1 MSVLR
6 NITHVRLYDRWTAYR
21 HRLWAYTQIGIIAAL
36 CIAYADPVE
45 LDADA
50 SLDSE
55 ISTFSILMTMIPF
68 WTKKTGIDPVLV
80 ARVVVS
86 CSRIMVV
93 VKLGV
98 YTSI

>member
-45 LDADA
+45 LDP
-50 SLDSE
+50 SLTVDGTWE
-55 ISTFSILMTMIPF
+55 
-68 WTKKTGIDPVLV
+68 
-80 ARVVVS
+80 
-86 CSRIMVV
+86 
-93 VKLGV
+93 
-98 YTSI
+98 